1 MKNIEDILAEN
12 VAKLMEAHIDLS
24 SQTKLGKKSG
34 VGQRTVG
41 RILNKEGFPTAD
53 NIAKIAAAFELMAWQ
68 LLVPDLNPSNIP
80 LLKEQTP
87 KEREFYKRIADLAIE
102 MGIKNDKQ

>member
-12 VAKLMEAHIDLS
+12 VEKLMSAHIDLN
-24 SQTKLGKKSG
+24 SQAKLGKKSG

-53 NIAKIAAAFELMAWQ
+53 KLAKIAAAFELMPWQ
-68 LLVPDLNPSNIP
+68 LLVPDLDPANTP
-80 LLKEQTP
+80 LLKEQSP